1 MVVRRLCQ
9 SLTIYLCVPAVN
21 KGRYA
26 TVNSRRAEHCSNL
39 REDDLLGGVKIG
51 LFGTIWQVDARHLQK
66 KEHRHVNVK
75 TVDSEG
81 GHRSSSGAGNTQI
94 LGKKLQRTVYTPW
107 TTFYSTP
114 KNLPSVTKK
123 MLPESVCAV
132 FAQLL
137 EVHRLIGVDFRWN
150 RRS

>member
-1 MVVRRLCQ
+1 M
-9 SLTIYLCVPAVN
+9 SAVN
-21 KGRYA
+21 NGRYA

-51 LFGTIWQVDARHLQK
+51 LFGAIWQVDARHLQK

-94 LGKKLQRTVYTPW
+94 LGKKIAADSLHALDHLL
-107 TTFYSTP
+107 FDP
-114 KNLPSVTKK
+114 KKFTICDKK

-137 EVHRLIGVDFRWN
+137 QVHRHYWR
-150 RRS
+150 